1 VSKEITM
8 RFYTVGFVTT
18 LALVLL
24 LVPLASDAQQATKVP
39 QVGRLLSVGSP
50 TAGPD
55 PSFAAFRQGLRELG
69 YVEGQNVVI
78 ADRYAEGSQERLRD
92 LAAELARLPVDVIV
106 AEGAAAIRA
115 AQHATRTIPIVMA
128 ATADPVGQGFV
139 ASLAHPGGNIT
150 GLSSLSAEL
159 PGKRLEILKETVPQ
173 STRIAVLINAAHPY
187 YASVMDNLT
196 GAARALGLHLHVVEV
211 RRVDELDTTFA
222 ALTRA
227 GADAVLVIEE
237 ALLLNSERGQVVAAL
252 ATQNRLPLMYS
263 WREWVVAGC
272 LMSYGPSRPDVL
284 RRAATYVDKLLKGA
298 NPADLPVEQSTK
310 FELVINLKTAK
321 TLGITIPPSLL
332 VLADEVIQ

>member
-1 VSKEITM
+1 M
-8 RFYTVGFVTT
+8 RFSTVGLVAT

-92 LAAELARLPVDVIV
+92 LAAELARLPVDVMV

-128 ATADPVGQGFV
+128 AAGDDPVRQGFV

-150 GLSSLSAEL
+150 GLSFLGEEL
-159 PGKRLEILKETVPQ
+159 PGKRLELLKETVPQ
-173 STRIAVLINAAHPY
+173 STRMAVLVNPAYPAYETTMH
-187 YASVMDNLT
+187 NLT

-211 RRVDELDTTFA
+211 HRADELDTAFA
-222 ALTRA
+222 ALTQA
-227 GADAVLVIEE
+227 GADAVIVIPD
-237 ALLLNSERGQVVAAL
+237 AVLLNTGRGGVVADL
-252 ATQNRLPLMYS
+252 AATHRLPVMYG
-263 WREWVVAGC
+263 WREWVEAGC
-272 LMSYGPSRPDVL
+272 LISYGPSRPGMY
-284 RRAATYVDKLLKGA
+284 RRVAIYVDKLLKGA
-298 NPADLPVEQSTK
+298 NPAELPVEQATT
-310 FELVINLKTAK
+310 FELVINLKTAHA
-321 TLGITIPPSLL
+321 LGLTIPPRLL
-332 VLADEVIQ
+332 FQADEVIK